1 MLLKGGKPVLPD
13 ALQVP
18 QSLNLPMLNTVDDLY
33 TEVILSTPGKMAAK
47 LSALLP
53 DLLPMAT
60 VPYMKGVSTGTSV
73 LFGTPL
79 AGDQVHSVLALT
91 CQVVAHLVLEASVGA
106 DKVRR
111 FS

>member
-33 TEVILSTPGKMAAK
+33 TEVILSTPGKVAAK
-47 LSALLP
+47 LSV
-53 DLLPMAT
+53 LLPMAT
-60 VPYMKGVSTGTSV
+60 VPYMEGVSTGTSV

-91 CQVVAHLVLEASVGA
+91 CQVVAHLVLEASVGT